1 MCYEH
6 RRAAWAAEHARD
18 HKARRRFH
26 ALWIATG
33 IASMARAGRPHVNL
47 LSAPPPAAPAESGA
61 VHLKVVAAFVP
72 ATAKAPAASGWA
84 GEAHTVQADR
94 TAPRLAAH
102 GAVPARATHP
112 ALTQHVAER
121 HTQQVAQ
128 QGALAAWLTYAEQLA
143 QRGSRVVLTVYSA
156 TTERDL
162 RQPLRDERRR
172 RACKHEALRLRNCRK
187 LESLRQRFG
196 ERVTVRVSAGA
207 APLRLLAQAQRAA
220 TSKDV
225 RARVT
230 LAGEASRS
238 VSLWDESRVW
248 DPGD

>member
-1 MCYEH
+1 MYPGLCGSY
-6 RRAAWAAEHARD
+6 
-18 HKARRRFH
+18 
-26 ALWIATG
+26 
-33 IASMARAGRPHVNL
+33 
-47 LSAPPPAAPAESGA
+47 
-61 VHLKVVAAFVP
+61 
-72 ATAKAPAASGWA
+72 
-84 GEAHTVQADR
+84 
-94 TAPRLAAH
+94 
-102 GAVPARATHP
+102 
-112 ALTQHVAER
+112 
-121 HTQQVAQ
+121 
-128 QGALAAWLTYAEQLA
+128 ALAAWLTYAEQQA
-143 QRGSRVVLTVYSA
+143 QRGRRVVLSVYSA

-172 RACKHEALRLRNCRK
+172 RACKHETLRLRNCRK

-225 RARVT
+225 HARVT
-230 LAGEASRS
+230 IAGEASRS

>member
-1 MCYEH
+1 
-6 RRAAWAAEHARD
+6 
-18 HKARRRFH
+18 
-26 ALWIATG
+26 
-33 IASMARAGRPHVNL
+33 
-47 LSAPPPAAPAESGA
+47 
-61 VHLKVVAAFVP
+61 VHLKAVAAFVP

-94 TAPRLAAH
+94 AELRLAAH
-102 GAVPARATHP
+102 GAVPARTTHP
-112 ALTQHVAER
+112 AFSQHVAER

-143 QRGSRVVLTVYSA
+143 QRGRRVVLSVYSA

-172 RACKHEALRLRNCRK
+172 RACKHEALRLRNRKK
-187 LESLRQRFG
+187 LESLRERFG

-220 TSKDV
+220 ISKDV
-225 RARVT
+225 RAHVT
-230 LAGEASRS
+230 PAGEASRS
-238 VSLWDESRVW
+238 VSLWDESRIW

>member
-1 MCYEH
+1 MRLERPGGRTEH
-6 RRAAWAAEHARD
+6 
-18 HKARRRFH
+18 K
-26 ALWIATG
+26 
-33 IASMARAGRPHVNL
+33 
-47 LSAPPPAAPAESGA
+47 
-61 VHLKVVAAFVP
+61 HLFLVFP
-72 ATAKAPAASGWA
+72 
-84 GEAHTVQADR
+84 HTVSSV
-94 TAPRLAAH
+94 PWG
-102 GAVPARATHP
+102 GAIIKK
-112 ALTQHVAER
+112 
-121 HTQQVAQ
+121 
-128 QGALAAWLTYAEQLA
+128 
-143 QRGSRVVLTVYSA
+143 YSA

-196 ERVTVRVSAGA
+196 EQVTVRVSAGA

-230 LAGEASRS
+230 PAGKTSRS